1 MEEKEIKANEKQL
14 NTVLVNAFITPEL
27 FERFMVYVK
36 NKAQGNRS
44 FALRTAIELL
54 VSMSEEGKI

>member
-1 MEEKEIKANEKQL
+1 MKEKQL

-27 FERFMVYVK
+27 YEKFMIYVK

-44 FALRTAIELL
+44 FALRKAIELL
-54 VSMSEEGKI
+54 VSMSEEEKI